1 MRQRTKLKDALDDYL
16 TRLLET
22 TVKSISDGADAGEAG
37 ERAYQKRRVWM
48 NQEQFKGSWQQF
60 KGEIKKKWG
69 KFTDNDLLE
78 AEGDYDK
85 FLGIVQKRY
94 GDKKE
99 EVERWAED
107 WYERAEILSRKSRES
122 RNQL

>member
-1 MRQRTKLKDALDDYL
+1 
-16 TRLLET
+16 
-22 TVKSISDGADAGEAG
+22 
-37 ERAYQKRRVWM
+37 M
-48 NQEQFKGSWQQF
+48 NKEQFKGSWQEF

-69 KFTDNDLLE
+69 HFTDNDLLE

-85 FLGIVQKRY
+85 FLGVVQKRY

-107 WYERAEILSRKSRES
+107 WHERNEIRSRKATES
-122 RNQL
+122 RNQK